1 MARHIY
7 HCPLRWS
14 DMDAFGHVNN
24 VVFVR
29 YLEEARIDFMF
40 RLAKA
45 DGSPSFSGGSVVA
58 RHEIDYVRPL
68 IHRHEPVII
77 ESWVTKINAA
87 SVTIAYEIKDAEE
100 AVVGP
105 DGDGVG
111 TDGDGG
117 TGSGSGAGGGAGHGG
132 HAGTVYAR
140 ASTVV
145 VPYDLTAQRPR
156 RLTGEERAFLERFV
170 DDGPSGRG
178 ARGRQGDE
186 SGALVA

>member
-24 VVFVR
+24 VVFLR

-40 RLAKA
+40 RLAPG

-68 IHRHEPVII
+68 VHRHEPVII

-87 SVTIAYEIKDAEE
+87 SLTIAYEVKE
-100 AVVGP
+100 ADDP
-105 DGDGVG
+105 AK
-111 TDGDGG
+111 TDPPQ
-117 TGSGSGAGGGAGHGG
+117 
-132 HAGTVYAR
+132 VYVR

-145 VPYDLTAQRPR
+145 VPFDLEAQRPR
-156 RLTGEERAFLERFV
+156 RITAEEKSFLEMYL
-170 DDGPSGRG
+170 DDAGK
-178 ARGRQGDE
+178 AAED
-186 SGALVA
+186 ALVA